1 MKNKAEKQR
10 IATNLSLYMK
20 INGYTHRTF
29 ALAVGISQNT
39 LKALMIGKMRNEN

>member
-20 INGYTHRTF
+20 IMD
-29 ALAVGISQNT
+29 T
-39 LKALMIGKMRNEN
+39 LIEHSRLQSGFLKTL